1 METILVTGAAG
12 QARGA
17 ENAPSRRIQQGGT
30 GRTVTE
36 ELIKLGYT
44 VRAFVRIDDDRAAEL
59 RDLGAEVFVGDL
71 RNIEQVAPAM
81 QGVQRAYFN
90 YPVRG
95 GMPEAAATFAAAAR
109 EAGVQRLVDVSMIY
123 AGKDAGITPHMQRH
137 WVAEQIFSAAIPESV
152 HVEAAVFY
160 ENMAVALGNGEGK
173 ELPLPLGTPDTEVP
187 LVASADVVRVV
198 LNLLTSDTVKTDPLW
213 LIGEV
218 PSIGQVAEAF
228 GVPYVDVEPEEWRKQ
243 AEVLYGDPTS
253 VEHLTSLWAMLKAFG
268 SGSGFFAVTE
278 NVEQMG
284 GQPLMNLK
292 EFAASRGLPAAK

>member
-30 GRTVTE
+30 GRTVTQ
-36 ELIKLGYT
+36 ELLKLGYN
-44 VRAFVRIDDDRAAEL
+44 VRAFVRLDDDRAAEL

-71 RNIEQVAPAM
+71 RNIEQVAPALKD
-81 QGVQRAYFN
+81 VQRVYFN

-95 GMPEAAATFAAAAR
+95 GMPEAAATVAAAAR
-109 EAGVQRLVDVSMIY
+109 DAGVQRLIDVSMIY

-137 WVAEQIFSAAIPESV
+137 WVAEQIFSAAVPEAV

-160 ENMAVALGNGEGK
+160 ENIAVALGNGGGK
-173 ELPLPLGTPDTEVP
+173 EIPLPLGPDNTDMP

-198 LNLLTSDTVKTDPLW
+198 LSLLTADKVELDPVW
-213 LIGEV
+213 LIGAV

-228 GVPYVDVEPEEWRKQ
+228 GVPYVDVEPDEWRKQ
-243 AEVLYGDPTS
+243 AMDLYQDPIS
-253 VEHLTSLWAMLKAFG
+253 VEHLASLWAMLKAFG
-268 SGSGFFAVTE
+268 SGSGFFSVTDAFE
-278 NVEQMG
+278 KIG
-284 GQPLMNLK
+284 GQPPVSLQ
-292 EFAASRGLPAAK
+292 EFVASHQAAA